1 MAKGRSEKPEKN
13 SSLYL
18 RLIHSTETSNKNYNN
33 NKTQQTQRKGENL
46 ISSIT
51 ILLISNAQ
59 FLTKKK
65 KKNHKTD
72 KNKVWPIQR
81 KKKSTRTVPK
91 KKLMVDILDKNF
103 KTIILKTLKELK
115 KDVYKLNKIMY
126 EQNGN
131 INKESS

>member
-13 SSLYL
+13 SSLHL
-18 RLIHSTETSNKNYNN
+18 RQIHSTETSNKNYNN

-65 KKNHKTD
+65 KKIIRLTKTKYGPFKGK
-72 KNKVWPIQR
+72 KNQQELSL
-81 KKKSTRTVPK
+81 KKS
-91 KKLMVDILDKNF
+91 
-103 KTIILKTLKELK
+103 
-115 KDVYKLNKIMY
+115 
-126 EQNGN
+126 
-131 INKESS
+131 